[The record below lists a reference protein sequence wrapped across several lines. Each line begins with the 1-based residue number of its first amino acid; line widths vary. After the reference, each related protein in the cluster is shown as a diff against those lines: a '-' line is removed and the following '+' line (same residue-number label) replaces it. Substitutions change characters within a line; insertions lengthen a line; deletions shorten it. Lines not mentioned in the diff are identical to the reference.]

1 MKDAYYESAADRFE
15 HFYLDYSTDNNTPAH
30 YHNSVEIIV
39 VAEGEFTARG
49 NGEERTLHTGDVFF
63 ADNYVT
69 HVYKTAFH
77 SETYVIVLSDAYLK
91 NFHTRYGGTFPMFMY
106 AGEDKNAR
114 LLSLLASAAE
124 DWNTYN
130 ALMKHGLAD
139 WILGY
144 LADRYPPTEK
154 KNGEEGR
161 FIAEVLQYIDAHFA
175 EELSVASLAEKFGY
189 SPNYFSSLFN
199 RFTDSHFR
207 DYLNRIRLRETEAL
221 MKAEPDIP
229 AGKAAMLCGFVSQN
243 TYYRTLRSVR
253 STKETK

>member
-77 SETYVIVLSDAYLK
+77 SEAYVIVLSDAYLK

-124 DWNTYN
+124 DAAIEPVSTVDMISPES
-130 ALMKHGLAD
+130 ALKSPCAVSAID
-139 WILGY
+139 
-144 LADRYPPTEK
+144 E
-154 KNGEEGR
+154 
-161 FIAEVLQYIDAHFA
+161 IAP
-175 EELSVASLAEKFGY
+175 SV
-189 SPNYFSSLFN
+189 
-199 RFTDSHFR
+199 
-207 DYLNRIRLRETEAL
+207 
-221 MKAEPDIP
+221 
-229 AGKAAMLCGFVSQN
+229 
-243 TYYRTLRSVR
+243 
-253 STKETK
+253 